1 MNSSE
6 RIEIIKQRLQQ
17 HFLPTNLEII
27 DDGEKH
33 RGHAAAQSGAG
44 YYTIVITADSLKGK
58 NRIEAHRAIYQVLND
73 LIPDEIHALQIRLV

>member
-1 MNSSE
+1 MNPSE

-17 HFLPTNLEII
+17 QFSPTSLEII

-33 RGHAAAQSGAG
+33 RGHAAARGGAG

-58 NRIEAHRAIYQVLND
+58 KRIEAHREVYDVLND
-73 LIPDEIHALQIRLV
+73 LIPDEIHALQIKIN